1 MRVLRQN
8 LRSFALWGFSQKL
21 MEKNHLI
28 KKIKELAYFSNKIRI
43 VSQKKIVGTLRV
55 KIHLWIHTGEMSW
68 KCSQCDKDF
77 HIRASLRYICDFTL
91 GKGHNNAANVIRM
104 SIYELA

>member
-8 LRSFALWGFSQKL
+8 LRSFALWGFSRKL

-55 KIHLWIHTGEMSW
+55 KKSEN
-68 KCSQCDKDF
+68 
-77 HIRASLRYICDFTL
+77 RAYEYPTISKKAFKL
-91 GKGHNNAANVIRM
+91 
-104 SIYELA
+104 YELLLTSYANKIEI

>member
-1 MRVLRQN
+1 M
-8 LRSFALWGFSQKL
+8 GFFTFSRKL

-55 KIHLWIHTGEMSW
+55 K
-68 KCSQCDKDF
+68 DKLYFKSILLVQKTKFQKFVGTLRVNNVYIDLVKLCLTRRVPTIFFLTNNPDF
-77 HIRASLRYICDFTL
+77 I
-91 GKGHNNAANVIRM
+91 
-104 SIYELA
+104 